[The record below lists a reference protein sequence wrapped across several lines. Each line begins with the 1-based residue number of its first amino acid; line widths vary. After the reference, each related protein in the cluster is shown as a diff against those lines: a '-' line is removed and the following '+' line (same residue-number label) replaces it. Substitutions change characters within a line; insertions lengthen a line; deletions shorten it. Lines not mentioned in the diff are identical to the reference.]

1 MKSVLGRGIFVF
13 GESSCFLFAHELSCH
28 MKLLFCMYA
37 GIHRKQFCMALNS
50 YKFLYHRYND
60 NRRKLC
66 YSWLQKEDK
75 RRQRTPQ
82 KGKRHDNNVSF

>member
-1 MKSVLGRGIFVF
+1 MKSVLGRGISVF

-50 YKFLYHRYND
+50 YKFYTTGFDYMRSFKARH
-60 NRRKLC
+60 
-66 YSWLQKEDK
+66 K
-75 RRQRTPQ
+75 RENCVFDTAPEPEA
-82 KGKRHDNNVSF
+82 